1 LEIPSKRKVFFFLSN
16 VSIYKRSK
24 ITTLEPIGNQNI
36 KQKMKQKE
44 QAPETKERTWDKTT
58 DG

>member
-36 KQKMKQKE
+36 KQKMKQRE
-44 QAPETKERTWDKTT
+44 QTPETKERTRDKTT
-58 DG
+58 DR